1 MHVLKDVPASVHHSP
16 EEIGVGTR
24 AREHV
29 PDQLHYLQPQRLQC
43 AKIIDKQREAKNQ
56 QEEWAGHWTDGQL
69 L

>member
-43 AKIIDKQREAKNQ
+43 AKIIDKQ
-56 QEEWAGHWTDGQL
+56 
-69 L
+69 